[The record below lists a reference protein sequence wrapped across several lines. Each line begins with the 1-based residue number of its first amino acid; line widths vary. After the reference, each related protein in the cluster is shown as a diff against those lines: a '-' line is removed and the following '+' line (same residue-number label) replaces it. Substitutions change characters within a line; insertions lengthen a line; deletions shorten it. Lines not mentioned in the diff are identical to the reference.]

1 MNKKTFDR
9 IMDTYAQDM
18 SNMENIVIM
27 LIDTLA
33 DTKDDKRRALM
44 RFYLQFIKT
53 ISMGIESK
61 TEEKTKFMVDMMI
74 TSMARRLDIIDKNDI
89 AKIRVSGKW
98 ESDDDTMIECSFQ
111 TMTLSDEEMQE
122 IEDLSQKVSG
132 YEQHFVNPTGE
143 KVMA

>member
-33 DTKDDKRRALM
+33 DTKEDRRKALM

-61 TEEKTKFMVDMMI
+61 TEVKTKFMVDMMI

-89 AKIRVSGKW
+89 AKIRVSGK
-98 ESDDDTMIECSFQ
+98 SKSGDDTMIECRFQ
-111 TMTLSDEEMQE
+111 TMTLSDKEMQE
-122 IEDLSQKVSG
+122 IESLSQKISG
-132 YEQHFVNPTGE
+132 YEQHFMNPTGE